1 MKHLL
6 AGVAIGA
13 VLAITA
19 PVWAQQAPNSP
30 PPPATQAPTAAPM
43 AQPATPATPQTRPM
57 APQAQAPTPT
67 QPMATNAQPMPQN
80 ANEAYPRH
88 HRLAHGMRYQMS
100 EHAHHWHHWRHAHA
114 WRWHHRHYA
123 YWHRGWGP
131 YASWTGDWRAP
142 QLNAQQ
148 QTTYVQYGSSA
159 APMAYSASAGFEG
172 PAPAPIGYS
181 TGSVLWYPPGSNPP
195 SPPGFPPPFWFW

>member
-6 AGVAIGA
+6 GGVAIGA

-30 PPPATQAPTAAPM
+30 PPPATTAAPM
-43 AQPATPATPQTRPM
+43 AQPATPAVPQTRPM
-57 APQAQAPTPT
+57 APQAQAPMSQ
-67 QPMATNAQPMPQN
+67 QPMATNAQPT
-80 ANEAYPRH
+80 H
-88 HRLAHGMRYQMS
+88 HRYAHGMRYQMS
-100 EHAHHWHHWRHAHA
+100 EHAHHWRHWRHADA
-114 WRWHHRHYA
+114 GRWHHRHYA
-123 YWHRGWGP
+123 HWHRGWGP
-131 YASWTGDWRAP
+131 YASWTGDWAVP

-148 QTTYVQYGSSA
+148 QTTYVQSGSST

-172 PAPAPIGYS
+172 PAP
-181 TGSVLWYPPGSNPP
+181 GSVLWYPPGTNPP